1 LLSKGDGK
9 DGLGGLYTLLSTA
22 NFSAAVH

>member
-1 LLSKGDGK
+1 MLQRLTERTFYVVS
-9 DGLGGLYTLLSTA
+9 TLLSTA